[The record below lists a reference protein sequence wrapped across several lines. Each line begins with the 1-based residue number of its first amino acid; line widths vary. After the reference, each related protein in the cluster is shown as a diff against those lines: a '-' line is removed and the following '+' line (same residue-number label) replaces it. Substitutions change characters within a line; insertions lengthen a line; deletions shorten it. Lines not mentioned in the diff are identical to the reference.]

1 MNWTF
6 LSNHGHVVV
15 QISKQ
20 PDVKLTELATR
31 VGITERRVREII
43 SDLREAGYLEVTKSG
58 RRNSYVLI
66 EKKPLRHSAE
76 STHTLAELLAIFQ
89 AM

>member
-15 QISKQ
+15 QISKHK
-20 PDVKLTELATR
+20 DIKLSELALQ

-43 SDLREAGYLEVTKSG
+43 SDLREGGYVEVTKSG
-58 RRNSYVLI
+58 RRNSYRLN

-76 STHTLAELLAIFQ
+76 SAHTLSELLAIFH
-89 AM
+89 AN